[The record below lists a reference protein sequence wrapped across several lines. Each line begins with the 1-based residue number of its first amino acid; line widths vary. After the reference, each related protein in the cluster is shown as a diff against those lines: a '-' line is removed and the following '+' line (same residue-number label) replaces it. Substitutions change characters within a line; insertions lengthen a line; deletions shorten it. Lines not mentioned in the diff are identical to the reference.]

1 MRGRISKH
9 PVDLCTGCRKRLED
23 SEVLHADYLSNNET
37 VPDTRLTK
45 YIFIHQDMPE
55 TCTFMDNKKAHA

>member
-1 MRGRISKH
+1 MPETFGG
-9 PVDLCTGCRKRLED
+9 L
-23 SEVLHADYLSNNET
+23 EVLHVDYLSNNET

-45 YIFIHQDMPE
+45 YIFIHQDMLE